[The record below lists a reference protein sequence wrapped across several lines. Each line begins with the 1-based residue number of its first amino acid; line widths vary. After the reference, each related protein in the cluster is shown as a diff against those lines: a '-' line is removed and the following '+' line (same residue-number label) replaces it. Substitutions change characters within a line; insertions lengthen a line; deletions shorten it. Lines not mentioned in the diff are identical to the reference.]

1 MERYL
6 TDFERDQ
13 LREVVN
19 IGAGNASTALS
30 EMVSKNVIIDVP
42 EVFVGRIEEVTRF
55 LGESEKIMTVVLLQL
70 LGDIQGGMLLM
81 FSPEGAL
88 NLASLL
94 TRGREK
100 DIRVFDE
107 MDRSALREVGNI
119 LSCACATALYKFLDI
134 NILPSVPD
142 MATDMLGSVADTV
155 LAEIMQ
161 TSDTAL
167 VFKVSLRVEEEGIT
181 GQLFFFFDPK
191 ATGKILEATKKKF
204 KGE

>member
-1 MERYL
+1 
-6 TDFERDQ
+6 
-13 LREVVN
+13 
-19 IGAGNASTALS
+19 
-30 EMVSKNVIIDVP
+30 
-42 EVFVGRIEEVTRF
+42 
-55 LGESEKIMTVVLLQL
+55 
-70 LGDIQGGMLLM
+70 
-81 FSPEGAL
+81 
-88 NLASLL
+88 
-94 TRGREK
+94 
-100 DIRVFDE
+100 
-107 MDRSALREVGNI
+107 
-119 LSCACATALYKFLDI
+119 LYKFLDI